1 MTRGVSRVDLNG
13 IGMTSQRTRERLI
26 QRLTEQGIRDL
37 TVLDVIR
44 TTPRHLFLDEAMAH
58 RAYEDVALPIGFQQ
72 TLSQPYIVAR
82 MTELLL
88 AAGPLER
95 VLEIGTGSGYQTAV
109 LAQLV
114 GEVYSVERIKPLQ
127 EKARKRLRELRLKNV
142 QLKHADGGVG
152 WESEAPFDGIIATA
166 APEVIPPDLVAQ
178 LGPGGRLI
186 IPVGVDTQYLT
197 VVTRTAAGLD
207 TETFDEVRFVP
218 LRSGL
223 VR

>member
-1 MTRGVSRVDLNG
+1 
-13 IGMTSQRTRERLI
+13 MTSQRTRERLV
-26 QRLTEQGIRDL
+26 QRLREQGIERTD
-37 TVLDVIR
+37 VLEVIR
-44 TTPRHLFLDEAMAH
+44 NTPRHMFVDEALAQ
-58 RAYEDVALPIGFQQ
+58 RAYEDSSLPIGYSQ
-72 TLSQPYIVAR
+72 TLSQPWVVAR

-88 AAGPLER
+88 ATGPVGR

-114 GEVYSVERIKPLQ
+114 GQVCSVERIKPLQ
-127 EKARKRLRELRLKNV
+127 DKARRRLRELRLKNV
-142 QLKHADGGVG
+142 QLKHADGGIG
-152 WESEAPFDGIIATA
+152 WETEAPFDGIIATA
-166 APEVIPPDLVAQ
+166 APETIPPDLLAQ
-178 LGPGGRLI
+178 LGEGGRLI

-197 VVTRTAAGLD
+197 VVTRTASGLE

>member
-1 MTRGVSRVDLNG
+1 MNATDLRG
-13 IGMTSQRTRERLI
+13 IGMTSQRTRERLV
-26 QRLTEQGIRDL
+26 QRLRDQGIADPA
-37 TVLDVIR
+37 VLEVIR
-44 TTPRHLFLDEAMAH
+44 NTPRHMFVDEALAQ
-58 RAYEDVALPIGFQQ
+58 RAYEDSSLPIGYSQ
-72 TLSQPYIVAR
+72 TISQPWIVAR

-88 AAGPLER
+88 AQGPVKR

-114 GEVYSVERIKPLQ
+114 DQVYSVERIKPLQ

-142 QLKHADGGVG
+142 QLKHADGGIG
-152 WESEAPFDGIIATA
+152 WETEAPFDAIIATA
-166 APEVIPPDLVAQ
+166 APESIPPDLLAQ
-178 LGPGGRLI
+178 IGPGGRLI
-186 IPVGVDTQYLT
+186 IPVGVDPQVLT
-197 VVTRTAAGLD
+197 VVTRTGAGLE

>member
-1 MTRGVSRVDLNG
+1 MNATDLRG
-13 IGMTSQRTRERLI
+13 IGMTSQRTRERLV
-26 QRLTEQGIRDL
+26 QRLREQGIES
-37 TVLDVIR
+37 TEVLEVIR
-44 TTPRHLFLDEAMAH
+44 STPRHMFVDEALAQ
-58 RAYEDVALPIGFQQ
+58 RAYEDSSLPIGYSQ
-72 TLSQPYIVAR
+72 TLSQPWIVAR

-88 AAGPLER
+88 ATGPVRR

-114 GEVYSVERIKPLQ
+114 GQVYSVERIKPLQ

-142 QLKHADGGVG
+142 QLRHADGGIG
-152 WESEAPFDGIIATA
+152 WENEAPFDGIIATA
-166 APEVIPPDLVAQ
+166 APESIPPDLVGQ
-178 LGPGGRLI
+178 LGQGGRLI